1 MKNQKPDAQFRQL
14 SLWNVSFAFAILG
27 FGVGG
32 ATLSFVIEFI
42 YRRIIKKNQQQVIA
56 NVHPRV
62 NVIDSNKTKIDDKPA
77 AAAVEGNVVK
87 QRQVNKVKG
96 AESIKETKNLE
107 KPSSVAAV
115 AIEENIRKRQLK
127 VEGNRNVII
136 ESKKQPNMTKTKPK
150 ILETLVVVDIE
161 NEPSPIGHKKI
172 EEIKANT
179 TRIIEKG
186 TTVVAAES
194 SVVDVLV
201 HAETAK
207 EPKREKNVVAES
219 LSVAENSVSIKTA
232 TKEPQGTLEI
242 KK

>member
-32 ATLSFVIEFI
+32 ATLSFVVEFI

-107 KPSSVAAV
+107 KPSVAAV
-115 AIEENIRKRQLK
+115 AIGENIRKRQLK

-136 ESKKQPNMTKTKPK
+136 ESKKQPNMTKTKPI

-161 NEPSPIGHKKI
+161 NEPSPIGHKTI